1 MSIKNILFKGLM
13 MPVLLGCLLTGCNS
27 SKGES
32 YIGCLFGSCNESA
45 SKPCNR
51 DRESENKKSLR
62 LIVF

>member
-13 MPVLLGCLLTGCNS
+13 APILLGCLLTGCNS

-32 YIGCLFGSCNESA
+32 YISCMFGNCKESA
-45 SKPCNR
+45 NKPCNQ
-51 DRESENKKSLR
+51 DRETESKKPLR